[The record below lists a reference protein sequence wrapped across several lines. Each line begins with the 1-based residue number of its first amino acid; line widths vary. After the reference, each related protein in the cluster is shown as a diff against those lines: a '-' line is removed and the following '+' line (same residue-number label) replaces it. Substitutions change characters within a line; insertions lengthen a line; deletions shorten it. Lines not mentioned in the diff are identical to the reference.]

1 MKNIFNFVVQKI
13 NLFNLNI
20 NYKMRKT
27 VAFIAITMILVSCNQ
42 KSNTD
47 KNTNSSTNEPAL
59 NTSRIVSLNGAV
71 TETLAALE
79 VAKNIIAKDVTSTYP
94 QNLKATDLGHVRSIT
109 AESILALQPTVV
121 FGTTKDVNPNL
132 NEQLKKANIPLVLI
146 NQEYTIDGSKKLI
159 TEVATKLKKNN
170 YQPLLD
176 NISNKM
182 ATVKAFDKKPKVLFI
197 YARGAGNLMV
207 AGSGTPLHSMI
218 ELAGAENAAAAVTDF
233 KPLTPE
239 ALLTT
244 NPDVILMF
252 DKGLQSLGGIDG
264 LLKIEGIA
272 TTNAGKNKK
281 VVTMDGQYLS
291 GFGPRVGDAVVELHN
306 KLQ

>member
-1 MKNIFNFVVQKI
+1 MKKFFTVLALAIVVASCNK
-13 NLFNLNI
+13 
-20 NYKMRKT
+20 KEETKTTTTETDT
-27 VAFIAITMILVSCNQ
+27 VATGI
-42 KSNTD
+42 KTD
-47 KNTNSSTNEPAL
+47 
-59 NTSRIVSLNGAV
+59 RIVSLNGAV
-71 TETLAALE
+71 TETLAALD
-79 VAKNIIAKDVTSTYP
+79 VAGNIVGRDVTSTFP
-94 QNLKATDLGHVRSIT
+94 ADLKATDLGHVRSIT
-109 AESILALQPTVV
+109 AESILALQPSVV

-146 NQEYTIDGSKKLI
+146 DQEYSIDGSKKLI
-159 TEVATKLKKNN
+159 TEVATKLKKDN
-170 YQPLLD
+170 YQPLVD
-176 NISNKM
+176 NITNKM
-182 ATVKAFDKKPKVLFI
+182 AGVKTFDKKPKVLFI

-218 ELAGAENAAAAVTDF
+218 ELAGAENAAAALTDF

-252 DKGLQSLGGIDG
+252 DKGLQSLGGVDG

>member
-1 MKNIFNFVVQKI
+1 MKKFFTILSLAIVV
-13 NLFNLNI
+13 
-20 NYKMRKT
+20 
-27 VAFIAITMILVSCNQ
+27 VSCN
-42 KSNTD
+42 KKEDNKTVVTENDTTTTEIKTD
-47 KNTNSSTNEPAL
+47 
-59 NTSRIVSLNGAV
+59 RIISLNGAI
-71 TETLAALE
+71 TETLASLD
-79 VAKNIIAKDVTSTYP
+79 VAGNIVGKDVTSTFP
-94 QNLKATDLGHVRSIT
+94 ADLKATDLGHVRSIT
-109 AESILALQPTVV
+109 AESILALQPSVV

-146 NQEYTIDGSKKLI
+146 DQEYSIDGSKKLI
-159 TEVATKLKKNN
+159 TEVATKLKKDN

-176 NISNKM
+176 NISAKI
-182 ATVKAFDKKPKVLFI
+182 ATIKTSAKKPKVLFI

-207 AGSGTPLHSMI
+207 AGTGTPLHSMI
-218 ELAGAENAAAAVTDF
+218 ELAGAENAAAAITDF

-252 DKGLQSLGGIDG
+252 DKGLQSLGGVDG

-291 GFGPRVGDAVVELHN
+291 GFGPRVGEAVVELHN

>member
-1 MKNIFNFVVQKI
+1 MKKFFSVLALAIVVASCNK
-13 NLFNLNI
+13 
-20 NYKMRKT
+20 KEETKTTTTETDT
-27 VAFIAITMILVSCNQ
+27 VATEI
-42 KSNTD
+42 KTD
-47 KNTNSSTNEPAL
+47 
-59 NTSRIVSLNGAV
+59 RIVSLNGAV
-71 TETLAALE
+71 TETLASLD
-79 VAKNIIAKDVTSTYP
+79 VAGNIVGRDVTSTFP
-94 QNLKATDLGHVRSIT
+94 ADLKATDLGHVRSIT
-109 AESILALQPTVV
+109 AESILALQPSVV

-146 NQEYTIDGSKKLI
+146 DQEYSIEGSKKLI
-159 TEVATKLKKNN
+159 TEVATKLKKDN
-170 YQPLLD
+170 YQPILD
-176 NISNKM
+176 NITNKM

-218 ELAGAENAAAAVTDF
+218 ELAGAENAAAALTDF

-252 DKGLQSLGGIDG
+252 DKGLQSLGGVDG

>member
-1 MKNIFNFVVQKI
+1 MKKFFTVLALAIVVASCNKKEE
-13 NLFNLNI
+13 N
-20 NYKMRKT
+20 KTTTTETDT
-27 VAFIAITMILVSCNQ
+27 VATEI
-42 KSNTD
+42 KTD
-47 KNTNSSTNEPAL
+47 
-59 NTSRIVSLNGAV
+59 RIVSLNGAV
-71 TETLAALE
+71 TETLAALD
-79 VAKNIIAKDVTSTYP
+79 VAGNIVGRDVTSTFP
-94 QNLKATDLGHVRSIT
+94 ADLKATDLGHVRSIT
-109 AESILALQPTVV
+109 AESILALQPSVV

-146 NQEYTIDGSKKLI
+146 DQEYSIDGSKKLI
-159 TEVATKLKKNN
+159 TEVATKLKKDN

-182 ATVKAFDKKPKVLFI
+182 TNVKAFDKKPKVLFI

-218 ELAGAENAAAAVTDF
+218 ELAGAENAAAALTDF

-252 DKGLQSLGGIDG
+252 DKGLQSLGGVDG

>member
-1 MKNIFNFVVQKI
+1 MKKFFTILSLAIVVASCNKKED
-13 NLFNLNI
+13 N
-20 NYKMRKT
+20 KT
-27 VAFIAITMILVSCNQ
+27 VVTENDTTTTEI
-42 KSNTD
+42 KTD
-47 KNTNSSTNEPAL
+47 
-59 NTSRIVSLNGAV
+59 RIISLNGAI
-71 TETLAALE
+71 TETLASLD
-79 VAKNIIAKDVTSTYP
+79 VAGNIVGKDVTSTFP
-94 QNLKATDLGHVRSIT
+94 ADLKATDLGHVRSIT
-109 AESILALQPTVV
+109 AESILALQPSVV

-146 NQEYTIDGSKKLI
+146 DQEYSIDGSKKLI
-159 TEVATKLKKNN
+159 TEVATKLKKDN

-176 NISNKM
+176 NISAKI
-182 ATVKAFDKKPKVLFI
+182 ATIKTSAKKPKVLFI

-207 AGSGTPLHSMI
+207 AGTGTPLHSMI
-218 ELAGAENAAAAVTDF
+218 ELAGAENAAAAITDF

-252 DKGLQSLGGIDG
+252 DKGLQSLGGVDG

-281 VVTMDGQYLS
+281 VITMDGQYLS
-291 GFGPRVGDAVVELHN
+291 GFGPRVGEAVVELHN

>member
-1 MKNIFNFVVQKI
+1 MKKFFTVLALAIVV
-13 NLFNLNI
+13 
-20 NYKMRKT
+20 
-27 VAFIAITMILVSCNQ
+27 ASCN
-42 KSNTD
+42 KKEENKTTTTETD
-47 KNTNSSTNEPAL
+47 TAATEIKTD
-59 NTSRIVSLNGAV
+59 RIVSLNGAV
-71 TETLAALE
+71 TETLASLD
-79 VAKNIIAKDVTSTYP
+79 VAGNIVGRDVTSTYP
-94 QNLKATDLGHVRSIT
+94 ADLKATDLGHVRSIT
-109 AESILALQPTVV
+109 AESILALQPSVV

-146 NQEYTIDGSKKLI
+146 DQEYSIDGSKKLI
-159 TEVATKLKKNN
+159 TEVATKLKKGN

-218 ELAGAENAAAAVTDF
+218 ELAGAENAAAALTDF

-252 DKGLQSLGGIDG
+252 DKGLQSLGGVDG

-291 GFGPRVGDAVVELHN
+291 GFGPRVGEAVVELHN

>member
-1 MKNIFNFVVQKI
+1 MKKFFSVLALAIVVASCNKKEE
-13 NLFNLNI
+13 N
-20 NYKMRKT
+20 KTTTTETDT
-27 VAFIAITMILVSCNQ
+27 VATEI
-42 KSNTD
+42 KTD
-47 KNTNSSTNEPAL
+47 
-59 NTSRIVSLNGAV
+59 RIVSLNGAV
-71 TETLAALE
+71 TETVAALD
-79 VAKNIIAKDVTSTYP
+79 VAGNIVGRDVTSTYP
-94 QNLKATDLGHVRSIT
+94 ADLKATDLGHVRSIT
-109 AESILALQPTVV
+109 AESILALQPSVV

-146 NQEYTIDGSKKLI
+146 DQEYSIDGSKKLI
-159 TEVATKLKKNN
+159 TEVATKLKKDN

-182 ATVKAFDKKPKVLFI
+182 ANVKAFDKKPKVLFI

-207 AGSGTPLHSMI
+207 AGAGTPLHSMI
-218 ELAGAENAAAAVTDF
+218 ELAGAENAAAALTDF

-244 NPDVILMF
+244 NPDIILMF
-252 DKGLQSLGGIDG
+252 DKGLQSLGGVDG